1 VLREAF
7 LAIYRPVPAGLE
19 GHFTFLLAVGTNGL
33 VHLSWAS
40 EITSASK
47 SAVSHDNFSIGILTP
62 HTKKTMYTIKSY
74 VLKNIYK
81 MENNGFVWSLVWSR
95 SILHH

>member
-1 VLREAF
+1 MLREAF

-19 GHFTFLLAVGTNGL
+19 GHFAFLLAVGTNGL

-47 SAVSHDNFSIGILTP
+47 STVSHDNFSIGILTP
-62 HTKKTMYTIKSY
+62 HTKGAGYSIKGY
-74 VLKNIYK
+74 VLKIIYNI
-81 MENNGFVWSLVWSR
+81 
-95 SILHH
+95 